1 MSVQKNIILQRFV
14 EMSPAESELGLAKQL
29 ELAKFQVLLLSS
41 FYLVDVPFVFV
52 FVFVHLLVMSCV
64 LVTLKKCLK
73 GH

>member
-14 EMSPAESELGLAKQL
+14 EMSSAESELGLAKQL

-52 FVFVHLLVMSCV
+52 FVFVHFFGHIMCTRHSEKMSQRS
-64 LVTLKKCLK
+64 
-73 GH
+73 